1 MWSRLA
7 TVRSHSQSY
16 GGNETSY
23 LSIIPNT
30 ALPYA
35 IQHQQGVF
43 SYLADI
49 LDNQHLLRV
58 SCISSIWVTLPVVK
72 IFVICKCIKCLS
84 ALTYLINSQVQV
96 SDLHKCVLFLSQ
108 RKRWTLIYY
117 LNVTPEDI
125 E

>member
-1 MWSRLA
+1 MHYCTQMWYRLA

-23 LSIIPNT
+23 LSNTLST

-43 SYLADI
+43 SNLPDI

-58 SCISSIWVTLPVVK
+58 SCISSIWVALPVVK
-72 IFVICKCIKCLS
+72 INNI
-84 ALTYLINSQVQV
+84 
-96 SDLHKCVLFLSQ
+96 
-108 RKRWTLIYY
+108 
-117 LNVTPEDI
+117 
-125 E
+125 